1 MIHLSELQHNIAI
14 IVRCAPL
21 GTPQVTKKTS
31 LFWPNCISTFWGGNP
46 DSKKKDLP
54 AKGLQKTCQC
64 TSWISSKLHMVSTNT
79 NGGYQFRVSL
89 EHSCL
94 VWVLKKRMPSSY
106 KSRRT
111 QSTYAGGASSWRS
124 VVWDWRLKC
133 SASEIPSN
141 LEKNKN
147 NILLQKISL
156 DGDTLVP
163 SKGTI

>member
-1 MIHLSELQHNIAI
+1 MNCNII
-14 IVRCAPL
+14 SP
-21 GTPQVTKKTS
+21 S
-31 LFWPNCISTFWGGNP
+31 LFAVPLWGHHRSPKKHHFFDQIVSQRSEGGILIQKKRTFLPKVSKRLVNALPESLRSYIWFQQTQTVAISFGFRW
-46 DSKKKDLP
+46 
-54 AKGLQKTCQC
+54 
-64 TSWISSKLHMVSTNT
+64 STA
-79 NGGYQFRVSL
+79 
-89 EHSCL
+89 
-94 VWVLKKRMPSSY
+94 VWFGVLKKRMPSSY

-124 VVWDWRLKC
+124 VVWDWTLKC